1 MRILKTYE
9 SFSNNYTFPDLEK
22 ILLNIGGESV
32 AKSPEED
39 LIQLIEKGN
48 DVYND
53 FEVELVK
60 MKDSRC
66 HQNVTSFYNN
76 FIKDNSE
83 EEISIITGWALS
95 DGIWRQHSWIFLIY
109 DEVVIE
115 TTKDRDSY
123 YGIELRGDDLTE
135 FLFNN

>member
-1 MRILKTYE
+1 MRIKKFE
-9 SFSNNYTFPDLEK
+9 SFSNNYTFSDLEK

-32 AKSPEED
+32 AESPEED
-39 LIQLIEKGN
+39 LIELIEKG
-48 DVYND
+48 DDIYND
-53 FEVELVK
+53 FEVKLIK

-83 EEISIITGWALS
+83 DEISIITGWALS
-95 DGIWRQHSWIFLIY
+95 DGIWRQHSWIFLPF
-109 DEVVIE
+109 DEILIE
-115 TTKDRDSY
+115 TTKHRDSY
-123 YGIELRGDDLTE
+123 YGIELRGENLSE

>member
-9 SFSNNYTFPDLEK
+9 SFSNNYTFSDLEK

-32 AKSPEED
+32 AESPEED
-39 LIQLIEKGN
+39 LIELIEKG
-48 DVYND
+48 DDIYND
-53 FEVELVK
+53 FEVKLIK

-76 FIKDNSE
+76 FVKDNSE

-95 DGIWRQHSWIFLIY
+95 DGIWRQHSWIFLTY

-123 YGIELRGDDLTE
+123 YGIRLLGDDLTE